1 MKIDIIPAS
10 AVQSSWMDAVISH
23 CWGVR
28 RKASMDRYY
37 QSNDS
42 VTLLLQYLAL
52 CRAPRSVALQIRTHE
67 KKDGC
72 YVWLES
78 GRPDYLER
86 QHVEPKPYSRE
97 EEINFAIL
105 FNPRCLR
112 NISHQRFCTKAEL
125 PTRNFM
131 ELWKQELEK
140 STRISP
146 KSWNRS
152 ALTETENVRRFAAV
166 IVGNSI
172 RKRLNK

>member
-97 EEINFAIL
+97 GTEHGIFQ
-105 FNPRCLR
+105 LR
-112 NISHQRFCTKAEL
+112 T
-125 PTRNFM
+125 
-131 ELWKQELEK
+131 
-140 STRISP
+140 
-146 KSWNRS
+146 
-152 ALTETENVRRFAAV
+152 V
-166 IVGNSI
+166 ITQM
-172 RKRLNK
+172 

>member
-42 VTLLLQYLAL
+42 VTLLLQYLAI

-86 QHVEPKPYSRE
+86 QHVEPKSYSRE

-112 NISHQRFCTKAEL
+112 NIGHQRFCTKAEL

-140 STRISP
+140 IDPDLAAIMEPLCAYRNG
-146 KSWNRS
+146 KC
-152 ALTETENVRRFAAV
+152 TE
-166 IVGNSI
+166 I
-172 RKRLNK
+172 RGCDRWKQYSEASQ

>member
-67 KKDGC
+67 KKTDAMCGWNQ
-72 YVWLES
+72 VVQIIWN
-78 GRPDYLER
+78 D
-86 QHVEPKPYSRE
+86 
-97 EEINFAIL
+97 
-105 FNPRCLR
+105 
-112 NISHQRFCTKAEL
+112 
-125 PTRNFM
+125 
-131 ELWKQELEK
+131 
-140 STRISP
+140 ST
-146 KSWNRS
+146 
-152 ALTETENVRRFAAV
+152 
-166 IVGNSI
+166 
-172 RKRLNK
+172 